1 MDGLFTGPA
10 GDRRRFLD
18 RLVLGIDADH
28 GARVNA
34 LERALRGRNRLLED
48 RIGSGERLW
57 LEAIEREIA
66 ELAIAV
72 AAARFEAV
80 SKLSALIADSRSL
93 ADSPFPIAELSL
105 QGEIDA
111 LIENR
116 PALEAEDLY
125 RKILRESRA
134 RDAAAGRALV
144 GPQASDLRVRH
155 GVKQAEAAQT
165 STGEQKALLVG
176 LVFAQARLI
185 KAMSRIA
192 PLVLLDEI
200 AAHFDP
206 TRRAALYD
214 LLGGL
219 GAQVWLTGAD
229 PSTFSALEGRA
240 QMLKVTPGEIHA
252 FN

>member
-1 MDGLFTGPA
+1 M
-10 GDRRRFLD
+10 
-18 RLVLGIDADH
+18 LGIDADH

-34 LERALRGRNRLLED
+34 LERALRGRNRLLESRLGSSE
-48 RIGSGERLW
+48 RIW
-57 LEAIEREIA
+57 LDAIEREVA

-72 AAARFEAV
+72 AAARFETVA
-80 SKLSALIADSRSL
+80 KLSILIAEARGAGDT
-93 ADSPFPIAELSL
+93 PFPFAELRL

-111 LIENR
+111 LIESR

-125 RKILRESRA
+125 RKILRDNRA
-134 RDAAAGRALV
+134 RDGAAGRTLV
-144 GPQASDLRVRH
+144 GPQSSDLRVWH
-155 GVKQAEAAQT
+155 SAKQVEAAQI

-176 LVFAQARLI
+176 LVLAQARLVKMI
-185 KAMSRIA
+185 SGIA

-214 LLGGL
+214 LLAAL

-229 PSTFSALEGRA
+229 PATFSSLEGCA
-240 QMLKVTPGEIHA
+240 QMLKVTPGAIRA